1 MPDQSRQASQAV
13 DEGLFFLQPIQLY
26 KKSDLVKVVVVM
38 LELVKFSLT
47 DVTIYRFFVHPT
59 IVPNEEA
66 AEVPPSAKKRKGRP
80 PGSGKKSGMP
90 NGDVEKRRPPG
101 PTTVSSNPVHFTDFE
116 QFKNW
121 ET

>member
-1 MPDQSRQASQAV
+1 
-13 DEGLFFLQPIQLY
+13 
-26 KKSDLVKVVVVM
+26 M

-66 AEVPPSAKKRKGRP
+66 AEVPPPAKKRKEPGRPPPTLVPNEEAAEVPPPAKKRKGRP

-121 ET
+121 ETKL